1 MGSVGRGKFGVKN
14 VYNMIKRIDIGG
26 IERQLSV
33 SNMADGSLYGMVGAR
48 HLDGNIR
55 PAQGLEELSDVSLSE
70 GDRLLYVH
78 KYGEYE
84 HYIVWKSNMDLCYIT
99 DNKEKLIEQ
108 EVRNVA
114 SVVSIGNM
122 LVVVDGGTYIK
133 VWLWQDGR
141 YTIVSESGLPYIGI
155 RKSTTKTNS
164 DGGSE
169 KYVAESD
176 VIDIVPDES
185 LGYYSDIIGSAW
197 PTYIKNKH
205 FRMQLTEQYG
215 SLISNLREKASAE
228 NVFVDSYFV
237 RYGLRMYDG
246 SYLHVSPPIYIK
258 GSGYELRCNSAKY
271 SKAIDNTAGVWKI
284 FQGCSATAEGYKLYA
299 NLGDMDSNLYADG
312 IVIAIDFFVSEPIR
326 EVYDGRQV
334 DAVLSATQIG
344 GDPNTT
350 AFYEIKFGSM
360 TERKIEDIESFF
372 NYYRVWSVP
381 VDAITEDVV
390 EIDVKNKLN
399 NIVQM
404 PLLDNNASVH
414 KYGAGTVY
422 VYNGRLHIGN
432 IRENLFDG
440 YSPRYYTYIKDNA
453 AVRDSNAVM
462 YVYLR
467 DNGGEYIV
475 KSQSSILR
483 GVLSPYISYPDSR
496 AYKIVVLSSEDGL
509 YSKRTFLL
517 KEHPFANE
525 SYYFD
530 GYDVEDIDIDSATYR
545 ITMDEYIKLI
555 ADTTVKSAISRRDV
569 LKVSELNNALVWP
582 NDKTYTVGN
591 GSVVAMVS
599 ATKAMSQ
606 GQFGQYPLYVFTSE
620 GIYAMLSGGG
630 DVLYS
635 NIAPVN
641 RHVVENANTVCPI
654 DDAVVYGTRQGL
666 YVLSGSDSVNISS
679 PLDDHG
685 IVRNGSRGIET
696 VVATQ
701 VFGATLTEM
710 TTMRRLIAEGMV
722 SYDYVNEE
730 VLLYKPGNLLCYAY
744 SLRSK
749 MWQSYKRSVDYAVN
763 SYPELL
769 LVDGQKVLRTSD
781 EDSLKVEQEFLL
793 VTNAMQLS
801 DTMSSKRIERVHLL
815 SHFAGDGENSR
826 LLLAVAGSNDGEEY
840 ALTYRK
846 EYAVRELHNITVPH
860 SASAYRYMS
869 LIIYGKNL
877 GKRSYLNGI
886 VVEYDEVRKER

>member
-1 MGSVGRGKFGVKN
+1 
-14 VYNMIKRIDIGG
+14 MIKRIDIGG

-55 PAQGLEELSDVSLSE
+55 PAQGLEELSDVSLE
-70 GDRLLYVH
+70 KDDRLLYVH
-78 KYGEYE
+78 GYGDYK
-84 HYIVWKSNMDLCYIT
+84 HYIVWKANMDLCYIA
-99 DNKEKLIEQ
+99 DNKEELIEQ
-108 EVRNVA
+108 EVRLIT

-122 LVVVDGGTYIK
+122 LIVVDNDTYIK
-133 VWLWQDGR
+133 VWLWQDGE
-141 YTIVSESGLPYIGI
+141 YTIVSESGLPYIGMQ
-155 RKSTTKTNS
+155 KSTTKTNPDKS
-164 DGGSE
+164 TE
-169 KYVAESD
+169 QYVAESD
-176 VIDIVPDES
+176 VIDIVPDVS
-185 LGYYSDIIGSAW
+185 LGYYSDIIGSEW
-197 PTYIKNKH
+197 PSYIKNKN

-228 NVFVDSYFV
+228 NIFVDSYLV

-246 SYLHVSPPIYIK
+246 NYLHVSPPIYIK

-284 FQGCSATAEGYKLYA
+284 FQGCSAKANGYKLYA
-299 NLGDMDSNLYADG
+299 NLVDIDSSLYVDG
-312 IVIAIDFFVSEPIR
+312 IVTAIDFFVSEPIR
-326 EVYDGRQV
+326 EVYDERQI
-334 DAVLSATQIG
+334 DAVLSATQTG

-360 TERKIEDIESFF
+360 TERKIEDIESYF

-390 EIDVKNKLN
+390 EIDAKNKLN
-399 NIVQM
+399 SIVQM
-404 PLLDNNASVH
+404 PLLDNHASVH
-414 KYGAGTVY
+414 KYGAGTAY

-440 YSPRYYTYIKDNA
+440 YSPRYYTYTKDNV
-453 AVRDSNAVM
+453 AVRNSNAVM

-475 KSQSSILR
+475 KSQSSETLR

-517 KEHPFANE
+517 KEHSFANE

-530 GYDVEDIDIDSATYR
+530 GYNTEDMDVDSATYL
-545 ITMDEYIKLI
+545 ITKDEYDKFI
-555 ADTTVKSAISRRDV
+555 ATTQVNNTIDRRDV
-569 LKVSELNNALVWP
+569 VKVSELHNPMVFENA
-582 NDKTYTVGN
+582 KTYTVGS
-591 GSVVAMVS
+591 GKIVAMAV
-599 ATKAMSQ
+599 ATRAMSQ

-635 NIAPVN
+635 NVAPVN
-641 RHVVENANTVCPI
+641 RHIVENAKTVCSL
-654 DDAVVYGTRQGL
+654 DDAVVFGTRQGL
-666 YVLSGSDSVNISS
+666 FVMSGGDSVKISTS
-679 PLDDHG
+679 LDDHG
-685 IVRNGSRGIET
+685 IVRNGSGIET
-696 VVATQ
+696 VVAVKT
-701 VFGATLTEM
+701 GETLTEM
-710 TTMRRLIAEGMV
+710 TTMRSLIAEGMV
-722 SYDYVNEE
+722 SYDYINEE

-744 SLRSK
+744 SLRSN

-781 EDSLKVEQEFLL
+781 EDSLKVEPEFLL

-801 DTMSSKRIERVHLL
+801 DAMSSKRIERIHLL
-815 SHFAGDGENSR
+815 SHFAGNGEDSR

-840 ALTYRK
+840 ALTYRR
-846 EYAVRELHNITVPH
+846 EYKVRELHNVTLPH
-860 SASAYRYMS
+860 SASAFRYVS
-869 LIIYGKNL
+869 LIVYGKNL
-877 GKRSYLNGI
+877 DKRSYLNGI
-886 VVEYDEVRKER
+886 VVEYDDKRQER

>member
-1 MGSVGRGKFGVKN
+1 
-14 VYNMIKRIDIGG
+14 MIKRIEIGG

-33 SNMADGSLYGMVGAR
+33 SNMADGSMYGMVGAR

-55 PAQGLEELSDVSLSE
+55 PAQGLEALSDVSLSE

-78 KYGEYE
+78 RYGEYE
-84 HYIVWKSNMDLCYIT
+84 HYIVWKANMDLCYIT
-99 DNKEKLIEQ
+99 AGKEKLIEQ
-108 EVRNVA
+108 EVRYIT

-122 LVVVDGGTYIK
+122 LIVVDNDTYIK
-133 VWLWQDGR
+133 VWVWQDGR
-141 YTIVSESGLPYIGI
+141 YAIVSESKLPYIGI
-155 RKSTTKTNS
+155 RKRTTKTNS
-164 DGGSE
+164 DGSQE
-169 KYVAESD
+169 QYVAESD
-176 VIDIVPDES
+176 VIDIVPDVS
-185 LGYYSDIIGSAW
+185 LGYYSDIIGSEW
-197 PTYIKNKH
+197 PTYIKNKN

-284 FQGCSATAEGYKLYA
+284 FQGCSAKADGYKLYA
-299 NLGDMDSNLYADG
+299 NFVDMDSSLYVNG
-312 IVIAIDFFVSEPIR
+312 IVTAIDFFVSEPIR

-334 DAVLSATQIG
+334 DAVSSATKIS

-350 AFYEIKFGSM
+350 AYYEIKFGSM

-381 VDAITEDVV
+381 VDAIPENVV
-390 EIDVKNKLN
+390 EIDAKNKLN

-404 PLLDNNASVH
+404 PLLDNQASVH
-414 KYGAGTVY
+414 KYVAGTAY

-432 IRENLFDG
+432 IREKLFDG
-440 YSPRYYTYIKDNA
+440 YSPRFYTYMKDMESERNG
-453 AVRDSNAVM
+453 NAVM

-475 KSQSSILR
+475 KSQSSMLI
-483 GVLSPYISYPDSR
+483 GILSPYISYPDSR
-496 AYKIVVLSSEDGL
+496 AYKIVVLSKEKDLGSEEYS

-530 GYDVEDIDIDSATYR
+530 GYNTEDMDVDSATYL
-545 ITMDEYIKLI
+545 ITKDEYNTYI
-555 ADTTVKSAISRRDV
+555 ADTTVKDTINRQDV
-569 LKVSELNNALVWP
+569 LKVSELNNPLVWP
-582 NDKTYTVGN
+582 NDKTYTVGSGN
-591 GSVVAMVS
+591 IVS
-599 ATKAMSQ
+599 MAVATKAMSQ

-635 NIAPVN
+635 NVAPVN
-641 RHVVENANTVCPI
+641 RHIVENAKTVCAI
-654 DDAVVYGTRQGL
+654 DDAVVFGTRQGL
-666 YVLSGSDSVNISS
+666 FVMSGGDAVCISG

-685 IVRNGSRGIET
+685 VIRNSRGVET
-696 VVATQ
+696 IVSAL
-701 VFGATLTEM
+701 VFGATLTEA
-710 TTMRRLIAEGMV
+710 TTMRELISQGCV

-730 VLLYKPGNLLCYAY
+730 ILLYKPGNLLCYAY
-744 SLRSK
+744 SLKNK
-749 MWQSYKRSVDYAVN
+749 MWQSYNRNIRYTVDN
-763 SYPELL
+763 YPELC
-769 LVDGQKVLRTSD
+769 VVTGKGVMKTMNEDGEV
-781 EDSLKVEQEFLL
+781 VPEFLL
-793 VTNAMQLS
+793 VTNGMQLS
-801 DTMSSKRIERVHLL
+801 DSLHSKRILRMHLL
-815 SHFAGDGENSR
+815 SHFGGDRDGGTVIV
-826 LLLAVAGSNDGEEY
+826 AVACSNDGEEY
-840 ALTYRK
+840 VLTYKREYK
-846 EYAVRELHNITVPH
+846 EVKSLHHITLPH
-860 SASAYRYMS
+860 SASGYRYVS

-877 GKRSYLNGI
+877 NKLTYINGI
-886 VVEYDEVRKER
+886 EVEYEDIRKER